1 MRSLFSSE
9 PFSGLGVNRYDV
21 AVEGAVWGGMV
32 TGDGKPALKRGVKA
46 HCPQQPGVYA
56 MLDAQE
62 NIIYVGKA
70 KRLRTRLLNYF
81 RKSSGER
88 RKAQRLLRRTQSIV
102 WEYAPH
108 EFGALLRELELIR
121 LHRPRFNVMGQP
133 LLRRRA
139 YVCLG
144 RAPAPY
150 AYVTKEPP
158 TQGDWFGPLIA
169 RPQIHEAVR
178 HLNDLFKLRDC
189 PKKQVMQFAE
199 QRPLLEEADVAG
211 CIRYELGTCL
221 GPCARL
227 CTSGQYRYRVQAAR
241 KFLMCQDE
249 ESLEQIRQQMREAA
263 SGQEFERATVL
274 RDRMQQ
280 LEWLLQNLERLKRT
294 REELSFIYPVETS
307 NRNGQKLW
315 YLIHEGQIRQTIC
328 EPTEAAAQKES
339 RRVIDEIYN
348 APHKAGIP
356 LESID
361 HVWLIAAWF
370 RKFPKERERCLGV
383 NTQKRDSGISRQQ
396 CKQAS

>member
-9 PFSGLGVNRYDV
+9 PFSGLGVNHYDV
-21 AVEGAVWGGMV
+21 LAEGTAWGGIV
-32 TGDGKPALKRGVKA
+32 TGDGRPALKNGIKA

-56 MLDAQE
+56 MLDGDE
-62 NIIYVGKA
+62 KILYVGKA

-81 RKSSGER
+81 RRSSGER
-88 RKAQRLLRRTQSIV
+88 RKAQRLLRRTLSIV

-108 EFGALLRELELIR
+108 EFAALLRELQLIR

-150 AYVTKEPP
+150 AYVAKEPP

-169 RPQIHEAVR
+169 RPEIYEAVR

-199 QRPLLEEADVAG
+199 QRPLLEEADVAA
-211 CIRYELGTCL
+211 CIRHELGTCL

-227 CTSGQYRYRVQAAR
+227 CTSGQYRYRVQLAR

-249 ESLEQIRQQMREAA
+249 ESLEQIRHQMTEAA
-263 SGQEFERATVL
+263 SGQEYERAMVL

-280 LEWLLQNLERLKRT
+280 LQWLLQNLQRLKRT
-294 REELSFIYPVETS
+294 REELSFIYPVVVPH
-307 NRNGQKLW
+307 RNDQVLW
-315 YLIHEGQIRQTIC
+315 YFIHEGQVRGAVQEPHDAATERQT
-328 EPTEAAAQKES
+328 Q
-339 RRVIDEIYN
+339 RLIDEIYY
-348 APHKAGIP
+348 APPRVGIP

-370 RKFPKERERCLGV
+370 RKFPKERERCVEMSSLKANNETSV
-383 NTQKRDSGISRQQ
+383 RQR
-396 CKQAS
+396 KQAS